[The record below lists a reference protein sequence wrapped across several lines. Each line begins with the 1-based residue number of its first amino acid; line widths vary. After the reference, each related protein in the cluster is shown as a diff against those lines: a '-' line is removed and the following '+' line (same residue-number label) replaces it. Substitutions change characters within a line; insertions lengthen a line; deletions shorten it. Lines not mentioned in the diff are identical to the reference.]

1 MAQVLWQPEA
11 TPMSSDGAWAMTA
24 KGRAATPATWVIAA
38 VVSVSAAISSP
49 TSAQEFWAGK
59 SLTVIIGT
67 DTGGG
72 YDVYGRAVGRH
83 IVKYL
88 PGKPTFIGQNVIG
101 AGGKRAAEHIALI
114 APKDGTTIAILYP
127 GAMVDGLTLER
138 SKWRYDPTKLEQLGT
153 ADSGTRLCSTKLE
166 SKVKT
171 FEQARQ
177 HETIIGASS
186 PGGSTFDY
194 PTMLNALTGTKFKV
208 VSGYKAAADIAI
220 AFDRGE
226 VDGWC
231 GVDYNTYMSVRP
243 DWLRQKQVN
252 TIVQL
257 GLEPNPEMTS
267 LGIPSIW
274 QFVPLENRKAMELI
288 VGQQMFQR
296 PFVAPPGTPADRV
309 KALQG
314 AFMATMKDKE
324 FLAEA
329 AKMRLTVEPRSGPD
343 VAKIVASMYAS
354 PPEVIAQMAKAIK
367 PQ

>member
-1 MAQVLWQPEA
+1 MAGRKR
-11 TPMSSDGAWAMTA
+11 GAALL
-24 KGRAATPATWVIAA
+24 IAA
-38 VVSVSAAISSP
+38 FGITGGTVPSPAA
-49 TSAQEFWAGK
+49 AQEFWAGR

-88 PGKPTFIGQNVIG
+88 PGKPSFIAQNIIG
-101 AGGKRAAEHIALI
+101 AGGKRAAEHIALV
-114 APKDGTTIAILYP
+114 APKDGSTIAILYP
-127 GAMVDGLTLER
+127 GAMVDGLTLDR
-138 SKWRYDPTKLEQLGT
+138 SKWRYDPTTLEQLGT
-153 ADSGTRLCSTKLE
+153 ADSGTRMCSTKLD

-177 HETIIGASS
+177 EVAIIGASS

-194 PTMLNALTGTKFKV
+194 PTMLNALAGTRFKV
-208 VSGYKAAADIAI
+208 VSGYKATADIAI

-231 GVDYNTYMSVRP
+231 GVDYNTYMAVRP
-243 DWLRQKQVN
+243 DWLRKKQVN

-257 GLEPNPEMTS
+257 GLEPNPDMTA

-274 QFVPLENRKAMELI
+274 QFVPPENRKAMELI

-296 PFVAPPGTPADRV
+296 PFIAPPGTPADRV
-309 KALQG
+309 RQLQE

-329 AKMRLTVEPRSGPD
+329 AKMRLTVEPRSGPE
-343 VAKIVASMYAS
+343 VAKIVADMYAS
-354 PPEVIAQMAKAIK
+354 PPEVIAQMARAIK

>member
-1 MAQVLWQPEA
+1 
-11 TPMSSDGAWAMTA
+11 MTA
-24 KGRAATPATWVIAA
+24 RKRGAGHAAGLIAVVAVALVACPFAATAQDVAA
-38 VVSVSAAISSP
+38 WK
-49 TSAQEFWAGK
+49 T
-59 SLTVIIGT
+59 LTVIIGT

-72 YDVYGRAVGRH
+72 YDIYGRTVGRH
-83 IVKYL
+83 LVKHL
-88 PGKPTFIGQNVIG
+88 PGKPGFVAQNLIG
-101 AGGKRAAEHIALI
+101 AGGKRAAEHIALA
-114 APKDGTTIAILYP
+114 APKDGSVIGILYP
-127 GAMVDGLTLER
+127 GAMVDGLTLDR
-138 SKWRYDPTKLEQLGT
+138 SKWRYDPTKLEQIGT
-153 ADSGTRLCSTKLE
+153 ADSGTRMCSTRLQ

-177 HETIIGASS
+177 EVAIMGASS

-208 VSGYKAAADIAI
+208 VSGYKATADIAI

-243 DWLRQKQVN
+243 DWLKGKQVN

-257 GLEPNPEMTS
+257 GLEPNPDMTA

-274 QFVPLENRKAMELI
+274 KFVPPQNRQAMELI
-288 VGQQMFQR
+288 VAQQMFQR
-296 PFVAPPGTPADRV
+296 PFVAPPGTPPDRV
-309 KALQG
+309 KALQE
-314 AFMATMKDKE
+314 AFMATMKDSE
-324 FLAEA
+324 FLADA
-329 AKMRLTVEPRSGPD
+329 AKLRLTVDARSGPE
-343 VAKIVASMYAS
+343 VAKLVSNMYAS